1 MKTFLERLQE
11 EEKELSQKI
20 AKLEDFVDNNPTYAN
35 VGDVQFVLLPAQLNA
50 MIAYLH
56 ILQYRIED
64 LVFNKKD

>member
-64 LVFNKKD
+64 LVSNKKD

>member
-1 MKTFLERLQE
+1 MSTFLERLQE
-11 EEKELSQKI
+11 EEKELSQKV
-20 AKLEDFVDNNPTYAN
+20 AKLEDFVDNNPAYEN

-64 LVFNKKD
+64 LISNKKD

>member
-1 MKTFLERLQE
+1 MSTFLERLE
-11 EEKELSQKI
+11 EEERDLSEKV
-20 AKLEDFVDNNPTYAN
+20 AKLEAFVDNNPAYEN

-64 LVFNKKD
+64 LVSNKKD

>member
-1 MKTFLERLQE
+1 MKTFLERLKE

-20 AKLEDFVDNNPTYAN
+20 AKLEDFVDNNPTYEN